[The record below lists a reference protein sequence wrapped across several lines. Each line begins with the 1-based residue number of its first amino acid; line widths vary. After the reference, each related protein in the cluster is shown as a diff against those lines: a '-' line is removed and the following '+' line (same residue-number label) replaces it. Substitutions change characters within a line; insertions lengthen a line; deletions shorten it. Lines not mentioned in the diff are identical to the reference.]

1 MHLAIDP
8 DLLDFQMSPISET
21 TDWLSIFPPNE
32 AFDEQTV
39 TKHNNDLQRPGSLI
53 RTGCI
58 PCL

>member
-8 DLLDFQMSPISET
+8 DLLDLQMSPISET
-21 TDWLSIFPPNE
+21 ADWVPILPPNE

-39 TKHNNDLQRPGSLI
+39 TKHNNDLQSPSSLI